1 MELLDKYFGNVS
13 IQCLQHGRVLLPS
26 WNGGICHVAC
36 VCALNFPRLF
46 TTPMHNV
53 QVCELDLV
61 FNFNK
66 VYGILDEFIC
76 GGELLE
82 TSQLVILQRLH
93 DADKLIEKS

>member
-1 MELLDKYFGNVS
+1 MLLGIHAES
-13 IQCLQHGRVLLPS
+13 CLRNSPVAVLYAYCP
-26 WNGGICHVAC
+26 GIAWIP
-36 VCALNFPRLF
+36 ALHSTAL
-46 TTPMHNV
+46 

>member
-1 MELLDKYFGNVS
+1 MLDRGAS
-13 IQCLQHGRVLLPS
+13 CLTAPLT
-26 WNGGICHVAC
+26 A
-36 VCALNFPRLF
+36 A
-46 TTPMHNV
+46 V

-82 TSQLVILQRLH
+82 TSQSVILERLH